1 MFNFIDI
8 YSFIPVSD
16 CVAMSPNALRHNRHC
31 TRKWYDFS
39 RPLHCCILMHQPFVR
54 LSKLA
59 WWQQIQNL
67 RLLED

>member
-1 MFNFIDI
+1 
-8 YSFIPVSD
+8 
-16 CVAMSPNALRHNRHC
+16 
-31 TRKWYDFS
+31 
-39 RPLHCCILMHQPFVR
+39 MHQPFVR